1 MKAWSLVRF
10 LLGAGGGL
18 PADAATLD
26 EGADVVDATTLDEGA
41 DAVGLPAD
49 AATWEEGAAVDLR
62 ADFGGGLAVDA
73 TTFEEGAD
81 AVAFEVVGFAGRF
94 FVA

>member
-1 MKAWSLVRF
+1 M
-10 LLGAGGGL
+10 
-18 PADAATLD
+18 
-26 EGADVVDATTLDEGA
+26 VDATTLDEGA